1 VRGVQR
7 PVTIEL
13 TGRQYRREHG
23 EPGKRPV
30 SEANSDSPV
39 TSRRRWQS
47 HAVRRRARRR
57 ATIASMGLLII
68 VSGPPGAG
76 KSTVSRALA
85 QNFERS
91 ALVEGDVFFGFVA
104 RGAVAPW
111 LPAAHA
117 QNEAV
122 TQAAAA
128 AAGRYSAGGY
138 DTVYDGVVG
147 PWFLPTFMTAA
158 GIGTLHYAVL
168 LPPVEE
174 CLARVA
180 SRTGHGFTDEEATR
194 HMHAEFAR
202 CGIAERHVLAGLPG
216 SADDTAHE
224 ILRRAQS
231 GLLRYP

>member
-1 VRGVQR
+1 MAMLIV
-7 PVTIEL
+7 VT
-13 TGRQYRREHG
+13 
-23 EPGKRPV
+23 
-30 SEANSDSPV
+30 
-39 TSRRRWQS
+39 
-47 HAVRRRARRR
+47 
-57 ATIASMGLLII
+57 
-68 VSGPPGAG
+68 GPPGAG
-76 KSTVSRALA
+76 KSTVAGALA
-85 QNFERS
+85 QEFER
-91 ALVEGDVFFGFVA
+91 AVLVEGDAFFAFVA
-104 RGAVAPW
+104 RGAVSPW
-111 LPAAHA
+111 LAEAHA
-117 QNEAV
+117 QNEV
-122 TQAAAA
+122 ITQAAAA

-168 LPPVEE
+168 LPSVQE

-224 ILRRAQS
+224 ILLRAES